1 MPEQAPSMLDDI
13 SRPPRVAV
21 LDDDDVLRD
30 DILVP
35 GLAAHGFEV
44 EGFARSVDLYRRLL
58 GASFEAVVLDI
69 GLPDED
75 GLSVARHLR
84 KGSSIGIVMLTGRGS
99 VAERLQALGE
109 AADAWLSKPVEVA
122 VVAATVAS
130 LVRRMR
136 MQQPAQAPTNERRWR
151 LGAEG
156 WRLHAPSD
164 RSVALSRSERRLLE
178 CLFAADGE
186 PVSREQL
193 IAELGE
199 SRHEFDPHR
208 IEMLVHRLRRK
219 VAGELGEALPLR
231 SVRGSGYVLIAR
243 DSDPFG

>member
-1 MPEQAPSMLDDI
+1 MPEQASSMLDDI

-58 GASFEAVVLDI
+58 GASFEAVVLDV

-136 MQQPAQAPTNERRWR
+136 MQQPAQAPASERRWR

-243 DSDPFG
+243 DADPFA

>member
-1 MPEQAPSMLDDI
+1 MPEQAPSMLDDT

-58 GASFEAVVLDI
+58 GASFEAVVLDV

-136 MQQPAQAPTNERRWR
+136 MQQPAQAPATERRWR

-243 DSDPFG
+243 DADPFV